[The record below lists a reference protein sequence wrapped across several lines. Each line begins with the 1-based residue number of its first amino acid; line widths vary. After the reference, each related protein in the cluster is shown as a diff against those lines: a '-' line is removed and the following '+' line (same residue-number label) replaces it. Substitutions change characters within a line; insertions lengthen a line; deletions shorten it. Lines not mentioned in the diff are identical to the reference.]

1 MLIATLSGHRA
12 QCVAVYIHVFV
23 PCKLPIHLRFSK
35 ESRVMLTIMHHSRY
49 DLLNKYLLTVNKRQ
63 KTSLFKYQD
72 SMFFANLLIK
82 GYAQALLPSMY
93 LDREIMVQ
101 SPTSSWVNIY
111 FSGQL
116 LNKVRRWG
124 YSQSQWATSNTNITP
139 KQTWN
144 WVGRL
149 LRPKIKSKISL
160 GAPIFQNLFEKL
172 ATSQYTILDIQ

>member
-1 MLIATLSGHRA
+1 
-12 QCVAVYIHVFV
+12 
-23 PCKLPIHLRFSK
+23 
-35 ESRVMLTIMHHSRY
+35 MLTIMHHSRY

-139 KQTWN
+139 SPKQTWN

-149 LRPKIKSKISL
+149 LRTKIKSKKTMSLLDGMSWKDHLFTVDAWEYWAIS
-160 GAPIFQNLFEKL
+160 
-172 ATSQYTILDIQ
+172 ILWKSAAWPAG